1 MTRARAGNYED
12 KKQVI
17 LDRAA
22 EIIARKG
29 FEGATMIEVANACGT
44 SKSHLYHYFS
54 SKEDLLFSIVSEH
67 ITAQAEE
74 LADIM
79 ALPLSAVERFNRVV
93 GAFVQRSAESR
104 SEHQILM
111 HDLKFLP
118 QSQHEEVQ
126 QLEIKLVRMMSGLL
140 REINPELMAP
150 SAVQAPYALMVYG
163 MVIWTVSWYEKNG
176 PIAPPELAAR
186 ISQLL
191 IHGFKG
197 SRFTEPR
204 ATPARSIGITTA

>member
-1 MTRARAGNYED
+1 MTRSRAGNYED

-17 LDRAA
+17 LDRAS

-67 ITAQAEE
+67 IAAQVTE

-79 ALPLSAVERFNRVV
+79 ALPLPAVERFGRFI
-93 GAFVQRSAESR
+93 GAFVALSAESR

-118 QSQHEEVQ
+118 ENQHKEVQ

-140 REINPELMAP
+140 REINPELMTP

-163 MVIWTVSWYEKNG
+163 MVIWSVSWYEKTG

-197 SRFTEPR
+197 ARFPEPQSI
-204 ATPARSIGITTA
+204 TARSISTTAA